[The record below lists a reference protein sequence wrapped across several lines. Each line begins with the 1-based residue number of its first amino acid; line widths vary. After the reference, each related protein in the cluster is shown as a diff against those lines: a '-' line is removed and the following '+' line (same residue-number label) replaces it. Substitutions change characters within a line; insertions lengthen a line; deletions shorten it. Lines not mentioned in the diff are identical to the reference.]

1 MRHRP
6 TACLILGATLTIGAC
21 GASPLDEGW
30 TFDDAQ
36 PVADR
41 SSPSAP
47 SARPS
52 AQSAR
57 PSPSPSAVPLSA
69 GAPSSATVRI
79 ADFAFGPAT
88 VTVAAGGRVEWTNAD
103 GDRHSILLDGTES
116 ERLETGGTHARDFSA
131 PGEFSYVCGLHP
143 SMTGTVVVAAAG
155 EGPAPA
161 GGSGPA
167 AAPVTDPHAQPSA
180 NPTPT
185 SSPDDDDRRDDR
197 DDDPDDHDRDDE
209 DQDDDDHDDDDRDDD
224 HDDDHSGPGG
234 GGSGHG

>member
-1 MRHRP
+1 VRHRP
-6 TACLILGATLTIGAC
+6 TACLILGATLVVGAC
-21 GASPLDEGW
+21 GATPPNEGW

-47 SARPS
+47 SAP
-52 AQSAR
+52 SAR
-57 PSPSPSAVPLSA
+57 PWPSPSAVPLSA
-69 GAPSSATVRI
+69 RAPSSATVRI

-116 ERLETGGTHARDFSA
+116 ERLETGATHAREFSA

-143 SMTGTVVVAAAG
+143 SMTGTVVVAAPG
-155 EGPAPA
+155 EGAATPAG

-185 SSPDDDDRRDDR
+185 SSPDDDDGRDDR
-197 DDDPDDHDRDDE
+197 DDHDRDDH
-209 DQDDDDHDDDDRDDD
+209 DRDDHDRDDHDRD
-224 HDDDHSGPGG
+224 DDDHSGPGG

>member
-41 SSPSAP
+41 SSPSTP
-47 SARPS
+47 
-52 AQSAR
+52 SAR

-116 ERLETGGTHARDFSA
+116 ERLETGATHAREFSA

-155 EGPAPA
+155 EGAATPAG

-185 SSPDDDDRRDDR
+185 SSPDDDDGRDDR
-197 DDDPDDHDRDDE
+197 DDHDRDD
-209 DQDDDDHDDDDRDDD
+209 HDRD
-224 HDDDHSGPGG
+224 DDDHSGPGG